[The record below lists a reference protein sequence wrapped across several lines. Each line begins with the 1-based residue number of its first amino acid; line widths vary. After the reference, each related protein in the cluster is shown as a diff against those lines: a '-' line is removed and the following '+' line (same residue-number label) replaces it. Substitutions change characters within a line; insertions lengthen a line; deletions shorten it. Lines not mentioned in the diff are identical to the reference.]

1 MELLF
6 LALVGLVTGV
16 TTVLFGFGGGFVTVP
31 VIMWVDA
38 PLGESTAVVA
48 IATSSAVMVVNA
60 AVATSATPRPV
71 LRRLGGAKVLC
82 GLLAVGGLCGALL
95 AGLAPSPL
103 IHWGFVAYL
112 CVTIAD
118 ALLRPGFLRPST
130 AAAPARA
137 RFPIPTVLG
146 VPIGA
151 VASFLGVGG
160 SVMTVPLL
168 RRGGMPMSVAAPLAN
183 PLTFAIS
190 LPALV
195 VFFLGTPAVT
205 GEGVVGLIDLRS
217 AAILLVTA
225 IPVIVLLRR
234 RPPEI
239 DDVVHARAYL
249 ALLVLVTLAAV
260 TAGVR

>member
-1 MELLF
+1 MDLLF

-38 PLGESTAVVA
+38 ALGESTAVVA

-60 AVATSATPRPV
+60 AAATIATPRSV

-82 GLLAVGGLCGALL
+82 ALLAAGGLCGALL

-118 ALLRPGFLRPST
+118 ALLRPGFLRPAT
-130 AAAPARA
+130 AAVPARS
-137 RFPIPTVLG
+137 RFPIPTALG

-168 RRGGMPMSVAAPLAN
+168 RRGGTPMSVAAPLAN

-195 VFFLGTPAVT
+195 VFFLGTPAVN

-217 AAILLVTA
+217 AGILLVTA
-225 IPVIVLLRR
+225 IPVIVLLGR
-234 RPPEI
+234 RPPKI
-239 DDVVHARAYL
+239 DDAVHARAYL
-249 ALLVLVTLAAV
+249 GLLVIVTLAAI
-260 TAGVR
+260 TAGVH

>member
-1 MELLF
+1 MDLLF

-38 PLGESTAVVA
+38 SLGESTAVVA

-60 AVATSATPRPV
+60 AAATIATPRPV

-82 GLLAVGGLCGALL
+82 ALLAAGGLCGALL
-95 AGLAPSPL
+95 AGLAPSPV

-118 ALLRPGFLRPST
+118 VLLRPGFLRP
-130 AAAPARA
+130 AAAAVPARS
-137 RFPIPTVLG
+137 RFPIPTALG

-168 RRGGMPMSVAAPLAN
+168 RRGGMPMAVAAPLAN

-217 AAILLVTA
+217 AGILLVTA

-234 RPPEI
+234 RPPKI
-239 DDVVHARAYL
+239 GDAGHARAYL
-249 ALLVLVTLAAV
+249 ALLVIVTLPAI